1 MQILVLGGH
10 RSGTSMLA
18 RLLNMMGAYF
28 APERVEMPA
37 HLRSAN
43 CEWYRISSFA
53 VDKIPNEAMCIL
65 QR

>member
-43 CEWYRISSFA
+43 CEWYRISSFT